1 MIKLANIKPLGMVY
15 SPVDQV
21 WCLLEWYFQV
31 ELRLCFFISIFK
43 VLDIGLLPLH
53 DLLQVVI
60 YGLAKEIWQTCLG
73 DQNVTAKFCE
83 IHKILQNE

>member
-15 SPVDQV
+15 SPIDCNPTKSGVTRMV
-21 WCLLEWYFQV
+21 FSSEV
-31 ELRLCFFISIFK
+31 KVMCFFISIFK

-60 YGLAKEIWQTCLG
+60 YGLAKEI
-73 DQNVTAKFCE
+73 
-83 IHKILQNE
+83 